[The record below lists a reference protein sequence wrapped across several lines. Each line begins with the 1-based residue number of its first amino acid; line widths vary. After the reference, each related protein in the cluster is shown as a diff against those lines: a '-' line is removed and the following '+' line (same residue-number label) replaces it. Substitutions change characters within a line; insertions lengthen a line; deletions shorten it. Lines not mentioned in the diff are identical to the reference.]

1 MLRSGQNSTVQME
14 CGISKEAIYFAD
26 GSPMYFYK
34 YDYDAVGNRIR
45 ETIFD
50 TDGILPNT
58 GRFEYRYDEYGNVLE
73 QRRYLDGKFTGITK
87 YDYIQV
93 QVHVPISDE
102 L

>member
-1 MLRSGQNSTVQME
+1 ME
-14 CGISKEAIYFAD
+14 CGILKEAIYFAD

-50 TDGILPNT
+50 ANGILLNT
-58 GRFEYRYDEYGNVLE
+58 GRFEYCYDEYGNDLD
-73 QRRYLDGKFTGITK
+73 QRKYLDGKFTGMTK

-93 QVHVPISDE
+93 SVPVPDE